1 MITIKEDVTKIEMSL
16 FIEAMLKLMIK
27 NGRTEFNCG
36 FERRTERIMNHTSQL
51 YEYIDVYID
60 NSVFKF
66 VTIRNRGEVEGFN
79 LYSINGSIRKYNEFI
94 KFIDTLNNSKVLFKD
109 DLYDGVFEDI
119 DVDQIINIC
128 MSKCK
133 CGTCENILC
142 GLKHCQACKYILEE
156 PECEHDTDTN
166 SIDAEGLVIHIIDT
180 STQHDDE
187 TILESLGIRIF
198 TEEQLK
204 LMKY

>member
-1 MITIKEDVTKIEMSL
+1 MLTIKEDVTKIEMSL

-36 FERRTERIMNHTSQL
+36 FERRTERIKNYASQL

-60 NSVFKF
+60 SSVFKF
-66 VTIRNRGEVEGFN
+66 VTIRNRGEVEGYN
-79 LYSINGSIRKYNEFI
+79 LYSINGSIRKYSEFT

-119 DVDQIINIC
+119 DVDQIVNMC
-128 MSKCK
+128 MPSCI

-142 GLKHCQACKYILEE
+142 GLKHCQACKYSLEE
-156 PECEHDTDTN
+156 PECDSDNDVDGME
-166 SIDAEGLVIHIIDT
+166 SEGLVIHIIDT
-180 STQHDDE
+180 NTHHDNE
-187 TILESLGIRIF
+187 TLLESLGISIL

-204 LMKY
+204 IMKW